1 MKKLFYL
8 SMVAMLLAF
17 TSCLKD
23 DFASENSGNEQNVK
37 LSINIPQKNTDSRAA
52 HSNPALTNMR
62 LFLYVMY
69 DGKIVSTVNDGS
81 SPVDLS
87 SGYDKEIRLMA
98 GRQYRIVA
106 WADFGANYYTVT
118 TSKNDEDK
126 DAISVAMANTTIKG
140 SENMRD
146 AYFYSETFTLT
157 SDQNSVDVK
166 MKRPFGL
173 VKINTL
179 DYNEGTITDEYKPAF
194 YSTKFTSVPTAFDL
208 LTGEANT
215 EEDITISST
224 EANIAD
230 FSKGELSFDYLFAND
245 SQENLE
251 TFTVTYS
258 NSSKQDI
265 TSYTFENIPFRRNYI
280 TNVSGNIL
288 TKQGTLNIT
297 IEKDWADFTESMD
310 VAPGNL
316 QSTLN
321 GLVTTEVIEANIVV
335 TGKLPAGTTSY
346 TLPALKEGSTLNITL
361 EGAEG
366 DNSITF
372 GDEDFKGNL
381 NISNEGDAMG
391 IIINVPNGDATIG
404 SGSWSSMEVT
414 TKENTCIIEED
425 ASIETLT
432 VNSGNVKI
440 YGIVNSIDNQG
451 NGTIYRCLSTQ
462 KSLENL
468 LSDTQSGYTNILI
481 EVPAEIDGANINAG
495 EQTTTLNK
503 PIDIYADAK
512 ISNIIINNQEIAYSA
527 MNVYDGANTV
537 VLNNVKMSC
546 PNTAYSICKLLGSD
560 LNFKAVDC
568 EFILTQGKSDQSG
581 LNIQNGGTDNVIT
594 AELDGCYIGFY
605 SYDDRVNIDMDTD
618 YDYPDNFKWSS
629 YSRGITTLNN
639 SNKTYDGTATTNLTI
654 KNSFIEGTYYAINT
668 LHNIKLNVDID
679 NSVLDGRAGLN
690 IWTTS
695 ERPSFFNVKNSKFIG
710 RNGFAGP
717 TESFGTIVVNGTNG
731 NDPADFKTVRNIN
744 IVVDNSDIVSDNDPQ
759 TETNRQYMLDIRTP
773 EAASCSFEFINGT
786 TLREINNPRL
796 NYFVSMNYWNH
807 DVVSADETVQLIG
820 KEDVLLMPQK
830 VWDGT
835 RITKPHST
843 STFKINDGTQ
853 EFSYTCYTIVEPSEL
868 AWFAEKV
875 NSGDETIKDKG
886 LYFPTNL
893 DLGGHEWTPIGC
905 YGGDLSFKGLV
916 LGAGSTISNLHIEK
930 ATSEKAGGLF
940 GVVNGTIM
948 DLNIENAS
956 IKHIVDGNNGGV
968 GVVAGAI
975 YPSGSIEGVTVT
987 NATIESNRWTGGI
1000 AGYVYGS
1007 VNNCTVEGISLTAT
1021 PDQLSG
1027 NYDNGDKVG
1036 GIVGYSAADNN
1047 GTISGNTA
1055 ENVTIKGYRDLGG
1068 IAGAANAAT
1077 TTDNSVS
1084 NINITVDQKTGNYG
1098 EETPN
1103 AGYIIGRILDSNS
1116 IDGSNKENGTNSIET
1131 L

>member
-8 SMVAMLLAF
+8 SMMAMLLAF

-23 DFASENSGNEQNVK
+23 DFASENSGNERNVK

-81 SPVDLS
+81 RPVDLS

-106 WADFGANYYTVT
+106 WADFGSDYYTLT
-118 TSKNDEDK
+118 TSSNTDGK

-140 SENMRD
+140 SENKRD
-146 AYFYSETFTLT
+146 AYFYSEPFALT
-157 SDQNSVDVK
+157 SDQNSIDVK

-194 YSTKFTSVPTAFDL
+194 YSTEFTNVPTAFDL

-215 EEDITISST
+215 ESNITISST
-224 EANIAD
+224 DANIAD

-245 SQENLE
+245 SQKNLE

-258 NSSKQDI
+258 NASEQEI

-297 IEKDWADFTESMD
+297 IEKDWTDFTES

-321 GLVTTEVIEANIVV
+321 GLKTTEVIEANIVV
-335 TGKLPAGTTSY
+335 TGKLPAGTSY
-346 TLPALKEGSTLNITL
+346 TLPALTEGSSLNITL
-361 EGAEG
+361 AGAEESS
-366 DNSITF
+366 SITF
-372 GDEDFKGNL
+372 GNNDFKGSL
-381 NISNEGDAMG
+381 NISNQGNAMG

-425 ASIETLT
+425 ASIGTLT
-432 VNSGNVKI
+432 VNAGNVKI
-440 YGIVNSIDNQG
+440 YGIVNSISNSG
-451 NGTIYRCLSTQ
+451 SGTIYRCLSTQ

-468 LSDTQSGYTNILI
+468 LSDDKSGYKYILI
-481 EVPAEIDGANINAG
+481 EVPAEIDGG
-495 EQTTTLNK
+495 EQITTLPK
-503 PIDIYADAK
+503 PVDIYADAK
-512 ISNIIINNQEIAYSA
+512 ISNIIINNQETAYSA
-527 MNVYDGANTV
+527 MNIYDGANTV

-568 EFILTQGKSDQSG
+568 EFILTQEVSNQSG
-581 LNIQNGGTDNVIT
+581 LNIQNGGTNNVIT

-605 SYDDRVNIDMDTD
+605 SYDDRVNKDMNID
-618 YDYPDNFKWSS
+618 YDYPDGFKWSS
-629 YSRGITTLNN
+629 YSRGITTGYH
-639 SNKTYDGTATTNLTI
+639 SEKTYDGTATTNLTI
-654 KNSFIEGTYYAINT
+654 KNSFIEGAYYAINT
-668 LHNIKLNVDID
+668 LQNVKHNVNID

-710 RNGFAGP
+710 RNGFLGS
-717 TESFGTIVVNGTNG
+717 TESFGTIVVNGRNV
-731 NDPADFKTVRNIN
+731 NDPASFKTVRNIN

-773 EAASCSFEFINGT
+773 EVASCSFKFINGT
-786 TLREINNPRL
+786 TLREITNPRL
-796 NYFVSMNYWNH
+796 SYFVSMNYWNH
-807 DVVSADETVQLIG
+807 DVVSADETVKLIG
-820 KEDVLLMPQK
+820 MEGVLLMPQK

-843 STFKINDGTQ
+843 SSFKINDGTQ

-905 YGGDLSFKGLV
+905 YGGKKSFKGLV

-940 GVVNGTIM
+940 GVVNGTIL
-948 DLNIENAS
+948 DLKIENAS
-956 IKHIVDGNNGGV
+956 IKHVVDGNNGGV

-975 YPSGSIEGVTVT
+975 YPSGSIEEVTVT

-1000 AGYVYGS
+1000 AGYIYGS

-1021 PDQLSG
+1021 PDLLSEK
-1027 NYDNGDKVG
+1027 YDNGDKVG
-1036 GIVGYSAADNN
+1036 GIVGYSAADNH

-1055 ENVTIKGYRDLGG
+1055 KSVTIKGYRDLGG
-1068 IAGAANAAT
+1068 IAGAAAAT
-1077 TTDNSVS
+1077 KVTENSVT